1 MNEDLTTWIQHAVRD
16 ERAAD
21 LIESPVGGATA
32 APHFEPCNLWQQCLL
47 ASWTDLAQILH
58 RSWTDLGQEGR
69 ENQDSQRREEESHK
83 IGPDRP

>member
-1 MNEDLTTWIQHAVRD
+1 MMDRKQN
-16 ERAAD
+16 RAWPG
-21 LIESPVGGATA
+21 I
-32 APHFEPCNLWQQCLL
+32 LWQAFVAGICGRHLGQIL
-47 ASWTDLAQILH
+47 DVLAQILH